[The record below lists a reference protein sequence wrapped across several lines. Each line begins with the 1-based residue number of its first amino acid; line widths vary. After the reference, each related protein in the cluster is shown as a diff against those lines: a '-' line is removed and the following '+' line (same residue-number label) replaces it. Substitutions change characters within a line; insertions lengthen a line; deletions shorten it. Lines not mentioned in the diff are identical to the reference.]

1 MSDNND
7 DQAPSA
13 SFKIS
18 MSSVVESDRILFK
31 RESVKFYKIILFLV
45 ISDFSLTEFIFI
57 HDYFIKATIA
67 KKNFIIYSLITLIFF
82 IFLLIFLYLDKSI
95 LSKIARFSYLIIGLS
110 FFIYEIIKRM
120 IDLNEKGFVMEVW
133 DYILF
138 IVLALSIIPK
148 ITGFL
153 YIRIFERSIIK
164 MEAAKLAEDK
174 EMLIEKVSDNLDR
187 STVGNRILEK
197 EMEKEL
203 EKEEEEIIFKVNN
216 EKTLDN
222 KKDNNKNQRKN
233 IDDDK
238 EEVANMD

>member
-1 MSDNND
+1 MSDNN

-18 MSSVVESDRILFK
+18 MSSVIESDRVLFK
-31 RESVKFYKIILFLV
+31 KESVKFYKIVLFLV
-45 ISDFSLTEFIFI
+45 IGDFLLTEFIFI
-57 HDYFIKATIA
+57 HDYFIKEPPIEKT
-67 KKNFIIYSLITLIFF
+67 NFIAYTLTTVIFF
-82 IFLLIFLYLDKSI
+82 ILLLIFLYLEKSI

-110 FFIYEIIKRM
+110 FFIYEVVEKMIK
-120 IDLNEKGFVMEVW
+120 LNDDGFNMKAA

-164 MEAAKLAEDK
+164 MEAAKLAEEH
-174 EMLIEKVSDNLDR
+174 EMFIEKVSEKLDR

-216 EKTLDN
+216 EKIMDN
-222 KKDNNKNQRKN
+222 KIQGNKNKRKD

-238 EEVANMD
+238 EEVADMN

>member
-1 MSDNND
+1 MAENNG
-7 DQAPSA
+7 QTPSA

-18 MSSVVESDRILFK
+18 MSSVIESDRVLFK
-31 RESVKFYKIILFLV
+31 RESAKFYKIVLFLV
-45 ISDFSLTEFIFI
+45 IGDFLLTEFIFI
-57 HDYFIKATIA
+57 HDYFLRESIRG
-67 KKNFIIYSLITLIFF
+67 KNFAVYTLITILFF
-82 IFLLIFLYLDKSI
+82 VLLLLFLYLQKSI

-110 FFIYEIIKRM
+110 FFIYEVIIRM
-120 IDLNEKGFVMEVW
+120 IELNEKEFIMEAY

-164 MEAAKLAEDK
+164 MEAAKLAEEH
-174 EMLIEKVSDNLDR
+174 EMFIEKVADKLDR

-203 EKEEEEIIFKVNN
+203 EKEEEEVIFKVNN
-216 EKTLDN
+216 EKILDN
-222 KKDNNKNQRKN
+222 KLDSNKNKRKD

-238 EEVANMD
+238 EEVADIY

>member
-1 MSDNND
+1 MSDNN

-18 MSSVVESDRILFK
+18 MSSVIESDRVLFK
-31 RESVKFYKIILFLV
+31 KESVKFYKIVLFLV
-45 ISDFSLTEFIFI
+45 IGDFLLTEFIFI
-57 HDYFIKATIA
+57 HDYFIKKPPIGKT
-67 KKNFIIYSLITLIFF
+67 NFIAYSLTTVIFF
-82 IFLLIFLYLDKSI
+82 ILLLIFLYLEKSI

-110 FFIYEIIKRM
+110 FFIYEVVEKMIK
-120 IDLNEKGFVMEVW
+120 LNDNGFNMEAA

-164 MEAAKLAEDK
+164 MEAAKLAEEH
-174 EMLIEKVSDNLDR
+174 EMFIEKVSEKLDR

-216 EKTLDN
+216 EKIMDN
-222 KKDNNKNQRKN
+222 KIQGNKNKRKD

-238 EEVANMD
+238 EEVADMN

>member
-57 HDYFIKATIA
+57 HDYFIKATLE
-67 KKNFIIYSLITLIFF
+67 KKYFIIYSLITLIFF